1 MKNKSYAYIDLI
13 TYLII
18 SIPNFSLILVENNIC
33 NNFEFPASVH
43 TKTIGSFP
51 ISKYFL
57 KISIYIYYILIK
69 IIRKVKKKFFLPQK
83 RKKAFFIIIKN
94 IWKIFY
100 KK

>member
-1 MKNKSYAYIDLI
+1 MKNKNYAYIDLI

-33 NNFEFPASVH
+33 NNFEFPVSVH

-69 IIRKVKKKFFLPQK
+69 IIR
-83 RKKAFFIIIKN
+83 
-94 IWKIFY
+94 
-100 KK
+100 